1 MIVCDTC
8 GYPLYGTGRPQRC
21 PCQRCQ
27 RDGDAVWI
35 EYEDYIAKEDAER
48 AARDAEEDAA
58 IRRATASKKSKLD
71 FPSMVGDRLKRPYFD
86 YALGQEVTHKS
97 QVRKLIKDKG
107 LQAVSLSEHYRDQK
121 KPHKSSVTSYAGQ
134 GRHTH
139 SARNDGVRTATGQR
153 IV

>member
-8 GYPLYGTGRPQRC
+8 GYPIYEGTLPQWC
-21 PCQRCQ
+21 PHLSCR

-35 EYEDYIAKEDAER
+35 EYEDYEAKKDAER
-48 AARDAEEDAA
+48 AVVEAEEDVVECYD
-58 IRRATASKKSKLD
+58 SPVHLN
-71 FPSMVGDRLKRPYFD
+71 FPSVICDELKRPYFD
-86 YALGQEVTHKS
+86 YALGERITHKS
-97 QVRKLIKDKG
+97 QMMKLIKDKG
-107 LQAVSLSEHYRDQK
+107 LQDVSLSEHYRDQK